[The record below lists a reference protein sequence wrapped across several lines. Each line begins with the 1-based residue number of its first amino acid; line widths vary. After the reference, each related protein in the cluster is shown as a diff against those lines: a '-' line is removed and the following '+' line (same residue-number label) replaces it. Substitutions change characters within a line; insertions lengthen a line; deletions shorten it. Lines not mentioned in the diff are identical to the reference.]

1 MRERDTVLVHIAYWS
16 ESKDGEMGMW
26 QKRAVVSAGCS
37 LRRSLEHDP
46 PLPPR
51 GESYFP
57 DPHAHYAGLIRE
69 RKEMQGDM
77 GRSC

>member
-26 QKRAVVSAGCS
+26 QKRLYARVVVYDAHSSTTLCFP
-37 LRRSLEHDP
+37 H
-46 PLPPR
+46 

-69 RKEMQGDM
+69 RKEMQG
-77 GRSC
+77 